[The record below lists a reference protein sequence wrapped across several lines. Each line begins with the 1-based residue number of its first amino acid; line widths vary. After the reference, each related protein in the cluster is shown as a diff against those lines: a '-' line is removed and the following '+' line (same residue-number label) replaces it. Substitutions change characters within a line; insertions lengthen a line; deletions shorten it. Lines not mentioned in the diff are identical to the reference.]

1 MVEFWQAH
9 GWAWVVLPTLIFC
22 ARIVDVSISTLR
34 FMFLARGAR
43 WPTVLIGFFEALV
56 WIIII
61 SQIIRNLD
69 NVMGFIAYAA
79 GFSAGTYVGIRIEER
94 LAFGKIVMRVITQKP
109 ADALLDAL
117 KAKQYGVT
125 NFPAE
130 GAKGPVQIIFMVLRR
145 AQLESVVELIKSH
158 NPNAFYTIEDVR
170 FASEG
175 AHPLPPVQARPSA
188 PKFGLW
194 RRRAH

>member
-1 MVEFWQAH
+1 MVEFWQEH
-9 GWAWVVLPTLIFC
+9 GWAWVVLPALIFF

-43 WPTVLIGFFEALV
+43 WPTVVIGFFEALV

-69 NVMGFIAYAA
+69 NFMCFLAYAA
-79 GFSAGTYVGIRIEER
+79 GFAVGTYVGIRIEER

-109 ADALLDAL
+109 ADALLEAL
-117 KAKQYGVT
+117 KEKKYGVT

-130 GAKGPVQIIFMVLRR
+130 GARGPVQIIFMVLKRV
-145 AQLESVVELIKSH
+145 QLQSVVELIKSH
-158 NPNAFYTIEDVR
+158 NPTAFYTIEDVR

-175 AHPLPPVQARPSA
+175 AYVMPSVQARPSA

-194 RRRAH
+194 RRRNN